1 MFSLTN
7 FVNISKLTCLTF
19 FVGCS
24 LLVQA
29 QQLSIKG
36 VVRDNTGELLPFAH
50 VIITPDSATAIT
62 DEKGKF
68 SVKASRGLKL
78 VLISYTGY
86 HQLAIQFSLKG
97 DTILNFSL
105 TEKVDQLKE
114 VVVRSQK
121 YSQLDWIETTR
132 SGTTTLTPKEITG
145 LPVLGGESDVIK
157 VLQLLPGTVRGVEG
171 SSDLFVR
178 GGAADQ
184 NLVLLDDVPIYNT
197 SHLFGFISVFNPDI
211 LENVESVN
219 GGFPAHYGGR
229 LSSVLNIE
237 TRSGISKRT
246 NVAGNVGLLASRLM
260 IEQPIVKNKLSVWV
274 SGRRTYIDQVVKAVD
289 EELPYYFYDLN
300 GKVIFTPTNRDNIE
314 VVAYGGKDI
323 LNIFRDRNNDGDG
336 FLTSYQS
343 GNNSQVIRW
352 QHKFKNEWA
361 SKFSAYRTE
370 YEYRIF
376 NSFEDSRLLSASD
389 IVDVGAKVQFNKNF
403 TGLNSS
409 TIIGVDWV
417 RHSISPSVFNT
428 TGTIAELFESNSS
441 SGRVANEIAAHGQY
455 EWNLNSKWTL
465 NTGLRAV
472 MTVVPNDI
480 YFIPEP
486 RISARYS
493 LGKSNALKFNYSR
506 MAQFIHRISNSA
518 VTSPTDIWY
527 PVTDSIRP
535 QTSHQ
540 VSVAWQRYYGGS
552 KKLYVSVEGYYKYM
566 NDLIGFEEG
575 TNLFFN
581 TDFESKL
588 IQGKGSAYG
597 VEFLVKKETG
607 KLTGWVSYTLS
618 WATRNFDDLNNGK
631 TFPSRY
637 DRRHNGAVVAQYAL
651 GKRWALSAVW
661 EFISG
666 SRFTPVIGQYLVAAP
681 TGVGVD
687 LLPQYAP
694 LNSVRLADT
703 HRLDLGIKF
712 KNKPE
717 SKFQYEW
724 FAGVYNAYNRA
735 SPIGINVT
743 QDDNTGALKYE
754 QPGLFGLLPFISY
767 GFKF

>member
-1 MFSLTN
+1 MAKSVWCVMLLLLQITSFAQQVNVRGTVRDKSGEFLPLAHIIILPDSLTAVADTN
-7 FVNISKLTCLTF
+7 
-19 FVGCS
+19 
-24 LLVQA
+24 
-29 QQLSIKG
+29 
-36 VVRDNTGELLPFAH
+36 
-50 VIITPDSATAIT
+50 
-62 DEKGKF
+62 GKF
-68 SVKASRGLKL
+68 SINISRGLKRM
-78 VLISYTGY
+78 VISYTGY
-86 HQLAIQFSLKG
+86 DVFNSEFRVSNDTTITFSLA
-97 DTILNFSL
+97 
-105 TEKVDQLKE
+105 EKVSQLSE
-114 VVVRSQK
+114 IVVTSNRYK
-121 YSQLDWIETTR
+121 QLDWIETTR

-219 GGFPAHYGGR
+219 GGFPAQYGGR

-237 TRSGISKRT
+237 TRSTIAQKT
-246 NVAGNVGLLASRLM
+246 NVSGNIGLLASRLM
-260 IEQPIVKNKLSVWV
+260 VEQPIIKNKLSVWA
-274 SGRRTYIDQVVKAVD
+274 SGRRTYIDHVVKAVD

-300 GKVIFTPTNRDNIE
+300 GKVIYTPTNRDNIE

-336 FLTSYQS
+336 FLTSYRS

-352 QHKFKNEWA
+352 HHKFKNDWGG
-361 SKFSAYRTE
+361 KFSAYRTE
-370 YEYRIF
+370 YEYKIT
-376 NSFEDSRLLSASD
+376 NAFEDSRLLSASD
-389 IVDVGAKVQFNKNF
+389 IVDTGAKIQFNKNF
-403 TGLNSS
+403 TERNSS
-409 TIIGVDWV
+409 SLVGIDWV
-417 RHSISPSVFNT
+417 RHSISPSVFNSS
-428 TGTIAELFESNSS
+428 GTISELFESNSA

-455 EWNLNSKWTL
+455 EWGLSDKWTL

-472 MTVVPNDI
+472 VTVVPNDI

-486 RISARYS
+486 RVSARYS
-493 LGKSNALKFNYSR
+493 LGKNNVLKFNYSR

-552 KKLYVSVEGYYKYM
+552 KKLYVSIESYYKYM

-597 VEFLVKKETG
+597 FEFLVKKETG
-607 KLTGWVSYTLS
+607 KLTGWISYTLS
-618 WATRNFDDLNNGK
+618 WAMRKFDQLNNGN

-637 DRRHNGAVVAQYAL
+637 DRRHNGAIVAQYAL
-651 GKRWALSAVW
+651 NKRWAISGVW

-666 SRFTPVIGQYLVAAP
+666 SRFTPVIGQYLVASP

-687 LLPQYAP
+687 LLPQYAS
-694 LNSVRLADT
+694 LNSVKLADT

-743 QDDNTGALKYE
+743 QDDTTGELKYE